1 MQMVVDFEETLK
13 NSCEYDMVFIDLV
26 CALKLAPNV
35 KLLKFMD
42 CILFYLYTRKN
53 SLFCFATIVSLIRA
67 PEKGLSL
74 HLLDR
79 SGCQQV
85 LYMGVCKCLK
95 LYDTKILQQ
104 Q

>member
-1 MQMVVDFEETLK
+1 MDTVKQLT
-13 NSCEYDMVFIDLV
+13 
-26 CALKLAPNV
+26 PNV

-42 CILFYLYTRKN
+42 CVLDFQIRIYLYTRKY

-67 PEKGLSL
+67 PEKGLCL